1 MTSVPASI
9 IAQLVRDAQQDPQ
22 LPRANPTEA
31 FWQLPPS
38 SLSDHQSRDL
48 PSKTTYA
55 IIGSG
60 ITACSVARNLFENLT
75 SDSNSHITI
84 LEARTLCSGATG
96 RNGGHLVSPFPEE
109 FSIFEKY
116 AGKEATMKMARF
128 ANRTLE
134 SMHRLAEDGDEELKR
149 VAEVRRVRSVCA
161 YYDAGVFEETKKSM
175 RRYEECLP
183 EEKGDGEFYGAE
195 EAREKWNFKDAVG
208 VIVNR
213 AGAFWPYR
221 LVTGLFERML
231 EKYTGRFAL
240 ETNTPVTG
248 VEYDASSD
256 KEYPYSVQT
265 SRGVIRA
272 SKVIYCSNGFTG
284 HLLPKMRGKIWP
296 LRGTM
301 SAQAAG
307 PDFPN
312 EGDSKSWST
321 FDQPK
326 YDPKTGQFSYG
337 LYYITQNAKTGD
349 IFIGGEKQHP
359 SEILN
364 SDDTVISS
372 VSKDALVNV
381 LPKIFDKG
389 WPEGQAP
396 EVRKCWSGV
405 MGFTVD
411 AVPWV
416 GEVPES
422 ITGRPAGGECIAAGF
437 NGYGMPLCWGCGE
450 AVAKML
456 LGKKDEVMRWLP
468 ENFLITDARLKSPY
482 SMTEAGIYTMLMQE
496 PPLMTMA
503 RIGLKNIASRLIGKS
518 F

>member
-1 MTSVPASI
+1 MLMNVL
-9 IAQLVRDAQQDPQ
+9 Q
-22 LPRANPTEA
+22 
-31 FWQLPPS
+31 
-38 SLSDHQSRDL
+38 
-48 PSKTTYA
+48 
-55 IIGSG
+55 
-60 ITACSVARNLFENLT
+60 
-75 SDSNSHITI
+75 
-84 LEARTLCSGATG
+84 
-96 RNGGHLVSPFPEE
+96 
-109 FSIFEKY
+109 
-116 AGKEATMKMARF
+116 
-128 ANRTLE
+128 
-134 SMHRLAEDGDEELKR
+134 
-149 VAEVRRVRSVCA
+149 
-161 YYDAGVFEETKKSM
+161 
-175 RRYEECLP
+175 
-183 EEKGDGEFYGAE
+183 
-195 EAREKWNFKDAVG
+195 KWNFKDAVG

-231 EKYTGRFAL
+231 EKYPGRFAL

-248 VEYDASSD
+248 VEYDASAD

-307 PDFPN
+307 PEFPN
-312 EGDSKSWST
+312 EGDTKSWST

-422 ITGRPAGGECIAAGF
+422 ITARPAGGEYIAAGF

-456 LGKKDEVMRWLP
+456 LGKKDEVMQWLP
-468 ENFLITDARLKSPY
+468 ENFLISDARLRSPY

-503 RIGLKNIASRLIGKS
+503 KIGLKNIASRLIGKS